1 MKTLIVEGGFPMWFV
16 LALGLVALLGAVAFA
31 ARPAPARERFVIR
44 MGLST
49 LGATLVALASDL
61 GATFHY
67 VGEQEMAL
75 ERRVQMAMVGLGESM
90 APLIMGFGLLTLVS
104 LLVAVGRARFDAKNA
119 D

>member
-1 MKTLIVEGGFPMWFV
+1 MKTLIIEGGFPMWFV
-16 LALGLVALLGAVAFA
+16 LALGLVALAGAVAFA
-31 ARPAPARERFVIR
+31 ARPAAARERFVTR
-44 MGLST
+44 MSMST
-49 LGATLVALASDL
+49 LCATLVALASDL

-75 ERRVQMAMVGLGESM
+75 DRRIQMTMVGIGESM
-90 APLIMGFGLLTLVS
+90 APLIMGFGFLTLIA